1 MPPRKKAPSLVLAPR
16 PIGEPET
23 DHQQDVQESGNSRKR
38 PAARGTAFYPRKRAN
53 AACQVCRARK
63 TKCDNRKPSCSY
75 CLSVGAICNQSPEDL
90 SSFDPA
96 SLKILERL
104 DVLER
109 LMRQQGIQSTTISE
123 QSFSV
128 VQQQDPGLDHSPSSS
143 SDDRAGHKTPQF
155 DNPGCHLRDPSHHG
169 QNLMPILAPEKNSH
183 ILGVLPAS
191 PDRLL
196 RLDVFQKYCSN
207 IGIIDNDSWKSYWIE
222 KRQHR
227 NELPTNTRT
236 LGGSLLTDKIM
247 ESRSVDELVDNFF
260 TFVHCKNPI
269 LKEGTTRSLVLSKA
283 LHGVDDSAQ
292 SCLSF
297 LVCALGHIA
306 TPFDQNPDMQEC
318 DGGSSISRCAEAEPL
333 FYEAQRRMGIL
344 LVDAGADSLI
354 APQCLILSG
363 LYMMCNFRPFR
374 AWQFFVQALAA
385 CQQFDFLRN
394 MYNNEGIPSGHP
406 PDGEDRIA
414 ESDSQEQAVYWTAWK
429 SERELRGCL
438 SLPDFPATGDTSHIY
453 PPLFPTPPSI
463 VSNPDSVDQ
472 QRERASWLFY
482 LAEISLRRLHSSVRD
497 EISSLYR
504 NNKSEA
510 SFLAR
515 LAILVPEYEQQG
527 RRWAASLPKE
537 LSLEEPAESD
547 DICRFVLRGH
557 YIDYCEVIYWPFLA
571 NQLNRFSPIPSVS
584 LPLSSPSQSTSS
596 PCQDGEISCQNSTI
610 AFRSLEN
617 PEMDRNSP
625 FSPTMKHFSPLAFA
639 QLVAKCLEI
648 QVQRVRVNYPGF
660 KHRHHGTYLLTWSC
674 TKSAIILVAAS
685 LTGLAMPSEW
695 HDSVKLTAGLLSFWE
710 AEMPQL
716 SKWQNLLKLNI
727 SGIAEVG
734 KAT

>member
-1 MPPRKKAPSLVLAPR
+1 M
-16 PIGEPET
+16 GEPET
-23 DHQQDVQESGNSRKR
+23 EHQQEDVQESGNSRKR

-75 CLSVGAICNQSPEDL
+75 CLSVGAVCNQSPEDL

-109 LMRQQGIQSTTISE
+109 LMRQQGIQPTTIS
-123 QSFSV
+123 QPSPSL
-128 VQQQDPGLDHSPSSS
+128 VQQQDPGLDRSPSSS
-143 SDDRAGHKTPQF
+143 SGDQAGHKTLQF
-155 DNPGCHLRDPSHHG
+155 DNPGCHLPGPPHPR
-169 QNLMPILAPEKNSH
+169 QNLMPILTPGKNSH
-183 ILGVLPAS
+183 ILGVLPGS

-196 RLDVFQKYCSN
+196 RLGVFQKYCSN
-207 IGIIDNDSWKSYWIE
+207 IGLIDNDSWKSYWIE
-222 KRQHR
+222 KRQHK
-227 NELPTNTRT
+227 NELPTNAKALSR
-236 LGGSLLTDKIM
+236 SLLTDRIM
-247 ESRSVDELVDNFF
+247 ERRSVEELVDSFF

-269 LKEGTTRSLVLSKA
+269 LKEGTTRRLVMSKA

-306 TPFDQNPDMQEC
+306 APFDQNMQES
-318 DGGSSISRCAEAEPL
+318 DGSSSIARCAEAEPL
-333 FYEAQRRMGIL
+333 FYEAQRRMGTL
-344 LVDAGADSLI
+344 LVDSGADSLI

-394 MYNNEGIPSGHP
+394 MYNNEGIPPGHP
-406 PDGEDRIA
+406 PEGEDRIA

-429 SERELRGCL
+429 SERELRRCL

-482 LAEISLRRLHSSVRD
+482 LAEISLRRLLSSVCD

-510 SFLAR
+510 IFLAR
-515 LAILVPEYEQQG
+515 LATLVPEYEHQG

-571 NQLNRFSPIPSVS
+571 SQLNRFSSIPLAS
-584 LPLSSPSQSTSS
+584 LPLSSPFQSTSS
-596 PCQDGEISCQNSTI
+596 PCQEGGISPQNSTI
-610 AFRSLEN
+610 AFGSLET
-617 PEMDRNSP
+617 PEMSQYSP
-625 FSPTMKHFSPLAFA
+625 FSPTMEHLSPPAFA

-648 QVQRVRVNYPGF
+648 QVQRVRINYPGF
-660 KHRHHGTYLLTWSC
+660 KHRHHGTFLLIWSC
-674 TKSAIILVAAS
+674 TRSAIILVAAA
-685 LTGLAMPSEW
+685 LTGLAMPPEW

-716 SKWQNLLKLNI
+716 SKWQNLLKLDV
-727 SGIAEVG
+727 SGIAEAD